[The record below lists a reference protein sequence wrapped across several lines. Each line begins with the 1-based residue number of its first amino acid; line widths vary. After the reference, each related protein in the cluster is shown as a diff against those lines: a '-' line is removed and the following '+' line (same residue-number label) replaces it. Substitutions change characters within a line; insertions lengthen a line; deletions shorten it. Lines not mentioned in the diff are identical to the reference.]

1 MEAGEQVYRYKPL
14 QDVRQVFTWDSKVSR
29 ALSVQKAMEILQRL
43 VPPVAGM
50 AHDPEMAANTF
61 RDLAEMWY
69 LPIDREKLKEAVAEL
84 EKIRA

>member
-1 MEAGEQVYRYKPL
+1 
-14 QDVRQVFTWDSKVSR
+14 
-29 ALSVQKAMEILQRL
+29 MEILQRL

-69 LPIDREKLKEAVAEL
+69 LPIDRKKLKEAVAEL
-84 EKIRA
+84 EKIMA